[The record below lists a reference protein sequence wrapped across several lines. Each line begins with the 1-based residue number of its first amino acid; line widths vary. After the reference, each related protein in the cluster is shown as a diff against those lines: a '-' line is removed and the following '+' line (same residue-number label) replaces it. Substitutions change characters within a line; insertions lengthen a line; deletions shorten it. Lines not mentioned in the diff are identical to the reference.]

1 MGIKKMNKIFT
12 VISLLFIV
20 AYANCTQKVS
30 YSEIVSSLAQV
41 SHIEGADAIVAAV
54 ATSWEESLKKLT
66 LFNIALNNQCTGIL
80 QRAIKKEDNIKA
92 AIKAN
97 TDTIAYLI
105 GENKEI
111 ASHIAEAVEAQA
123 GNKKNAEALK
133 EEIVDDAGKLQD
145 KLLAI
150 VERARVLKRLS
161 NLVQDE
167 LTGAQKEST
176 VGDFKVDKKLSGF
189 SFLEVHNQLKELNSH
204 DPIVKSMITT
214 LVLITQD
221 QKDLFANQA
230 QVGKIQAMIN
240 GIIKKDAAHGA
251 QIREIASAKA
261 IEINK
266 SLSELADDMFKN
278 MNSIAE
284 NKATVAQHVQI
295 IAFLGSE
302 KNGMDAQMK
311 RASVRKVSNVAMCK
325 KVQDLNKVQQGDFKS
340 GVQRFADLKKLVA

>member
-20 AYANCTQKVS
+20 AYANCTQKAS

-97 TDTIAYLI
+97 TDTITDLI

-176 VGDFKVDKKLSGF
+176 VGDFKVDKKLSGY

-221 QKDLFANQA
+221 QKDLFANQK
-230 QVGKIQAMIN
+230 QFGKIQAMIEQ
-240 GIIKKDAAHGA
+240 IIKKDAAAGLE
-251 QIREIASAKA
+251 IRAAAAKKAGEIHA
-261 IEINK
+261 
-266 SLSELADDMFKN
+266 SLSELADDMMKV
-278 MNSIAE
+278 MNTIAE
-284 NKATVAQHVQI
+284 K
-295 IAFLGSE
+295 
-302 KNGMDAQMK
+302 K
-311 RASVRKVSNVAMCK
+311 SNYCSK
-325 KVQDLNKVQQGDFKS
+325 QSNRLIRQSRTSWN
-340 GVQRFADLKKLVA
+340 R